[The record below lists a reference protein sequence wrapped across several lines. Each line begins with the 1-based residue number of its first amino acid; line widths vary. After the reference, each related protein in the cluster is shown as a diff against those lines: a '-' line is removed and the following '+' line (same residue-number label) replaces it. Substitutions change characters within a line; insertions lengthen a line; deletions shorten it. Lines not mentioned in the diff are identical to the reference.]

1 MREYALHCAT
11 VNQQASGFSLVR
23 RLVENWKAR
32 RTIHTLN
39 QYDDFM
45 LRDIGIT
52 RGDLRWAE
60 SLPLGQN
67 ATRALRNQLL
77 NSR

>member
-1 MREYALHCAT
+1 MREHALHCTT
-11 VNQQASGFSLVR
+11 VDQQASGFSLVR